1 MAHTAHH
8 KGEGPVSGKTGQ
20 TLQVVGYN
28 GRSNS
33 IDSGTPSKGGQQ

>member
-1 MAHTAHH
+1 MAHTPHP

-20 TLQVVGYN
+20 ALHVVGHN

-33 IDSGTPSKGGQQ
+33 IDSGSICEGGKQ